1 MKRYFLFVIICFL
14 AIGVIS
20 VGAKKPIINKTIV
33 VDPGHGGV
41 DPGTIYKDIYE
52 KDITLKIS
60 LFLKEALEKK
70 GYKVILTRNDDYDLS
85 SPNAFYRKKSD
96 FDNRIR
102 IINDYA
108 NYYLSIHLNYLADKR
123 YSGIQVFSMKDNVK
137 DANIM
142 QKHLNKKLKSNRKNK
157 LIPNNTYMYNK
168 LSKKGLLIECG
179 FLSNDEE
186 RNLLL
191 REEYQK
197 RMAKEIANGM
207 SNIDI

>member
-14 AIGVIS
+14 IFGIIS
-20 VGAKKPIINKTIV
+20 VNATLSINKIIV

-41 DPGTIYKDIYE
+41 DPGTTYKDIYE

-70 GYKVILTRNDDYDLS
+70 GYKVILTRDDDYDLS

-123 YSGIQVFSMKDNVK
+123 YSGIQVFSRKDNIK
-137 DANIM
+137 DAITM
-142 QKHLNKKLKSNRKNK
+142 QNHLNKKFKSRRNNK

-197 RMAKEIANGM
+197 RIAKEIANGM